1 MDDILKT
8 VQSSYDNLAPAQRAV
23 AEFIVDHYQEIP
35 FLSVT
40 AMAKKIQ
47 VSDTTIIKYCM
58 EIGFS
63 GFGDF
68 KKQITERVKSESDWL
83 SRMEQNLTSLGDRD
97 GYETVYKV
105 ATENLKSTINNPMNR
120 QNYEKLLNQL
130 DRAADIYVMGFRTSA
145 ILAELLANSLTLAGR
160 RAFLIA
166 PGRGDL
172 HTTAL
177 CMTPKD
183 LLISIAFSRYS
194 VDALNIANQATEMH
208 VPHVAITDSLLSPIA
223 VQAEYAFVCEVR
235 SATNVPSI
243 VSASGL
249 IEAIMTGYVQRHPE
263 ETKAYMGSVEN
274 YLSKNRILLSSN

>member
-130 DRAADIYVMGFRTSA
+130 DRAADI
-145 ILAELLANSLTLAGR
+145 LLRAGR
-160 RAFLIA
+160 ICICGLGNSHAIAADIQHKLMRLGLNANAYSDNHLQVICSTFLKE
-166 PGRGDL
+166 G
-172 HTTAL
+172 
-177 CMTPKD
+177 
-183 LLISIAFSRYS
+183 
-194 VDALNIANQATEMH
+194 DALWTRFRMQSKAALAWYYKGIRDVLEERFSGIPAFEEYCRLIDKNFGPGPAHTEWM
-208 VPHVAITDSLLSPIA
+208 
-223 VQAEYAFVCEVR
+223 
-235 SATNVPSI
+235 
-243 VSASGL
+243 
-249 IEAIMTGYVQRHPE
+249 
-263 ETKAYMGSVEN
+263 
-274 YLSKNRILLSSN
+274 KNERI